1 MKKLMILASVAA
13 IAGLANAGTYTW
25 GFGNYDITDPDGTGY
40 SGQNSA
46 YLLSGVVGQ
55 TKNADGT
62 YALNFGTLEIV
73 ASTLMD
79 WGDYNYGAFAY
90 DATRTS
96 DKIPSVLPGS
106 TSEDKYTLLM
116 LNNEA
121 TILGLDDLKSY
132 EGAYFIVDVNG
143 IGFSD
148 SSENKWTA
156 FEFSDAVGQGDWREA
171 AAVPEPTSGLLLL
184 LGVAGL
190 ALKRRR
196 A

>member
-1 MKKLMILASVAA
+1 MILASVAA
-13 IAGLANAGTYTW
+13 IAGLANAGAYTW
-25 GFGNYDITDPDGTGY
+25 GFNSYDITDPTGDGYTGL
-40 SGQNSA
+40 NSA

-55 TKNADGT
+55 NKNSDGT
-62 YALNFGTLEIV
+62 YALDFGTLEIV

-79 WGDYNYGAFAY
+79 PYDYNYGAFSY

-96 DKIPSVLPGS
+96 DLIPSVLPGS
-106 TSEDKYTLLM
+106 TSEEKYTLLM

-132 EGAYFIVDVNG
+132 EGAYVIVDVNALG
-143 IGFSD
+143 YSD
-148 SSENKWTA
+148 AAENKWTK
-156 FEFSDAVGQGDWREA
+156 FEFGDAVGQGDWREA
-171 AAVPEPTSGLLLL
+171 SAAVPEPTSGLLLL